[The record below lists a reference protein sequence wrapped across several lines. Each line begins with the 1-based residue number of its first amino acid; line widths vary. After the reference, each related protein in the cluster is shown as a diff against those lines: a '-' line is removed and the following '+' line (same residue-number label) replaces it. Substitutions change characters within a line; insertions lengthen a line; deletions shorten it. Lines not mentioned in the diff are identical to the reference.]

1 MNATDTKPTVKTK
14 TVRVETKTG
23 TQEAT
28 YLVGLGRDI
37 LLKQMPVG
45 HNEAEVYSET
55 ISGNSY
61 LRRLV
66 TERHFVGSPNLPEG
80 LDIGVLI
87 RMTDT
92 GVGQPFAEQSAF
104 QCGQD
109 AYDRIHAYAYNEP
122 WLSMQERREIAKRS
136 QQWLSEKGAK
146 QQTREGTVTPSEVFA
161 DVVDKRLQEKINKMV
176 EEKVAAALAG
186 KK

>member
-1 MNATDTKPTVKTK
+1 MNATATKPTVTTK
-14 TVRVETKTG
+14 TVKVETSTG
-23 TQEAT
+23 KHEAT
-28 YLVGLGRDI
+28 FLVGLGRDI

-45 HNEAEVYSET
+45 HNEAEVYSEE
-55 ISGNSY
+55 IRGNSY

-66 TERHFVGSPNLPEG
+66 TERHFVGSPNIPDG
-80 LDIGVLI
+80 LDFGVLI

-109 AYDRIHAYAYNEP
+109 AYDRIHAYAHNEP
-122 WLSMQERREIAKRS
+122 WLSMQERREIAKKS

-146 QQTREGTVTPSEVFA
+146 QQTRENTMTPSEVFT
-161 DVVDKRLQEKINKMV
+161 DVVDARLQEKINKLV
-176 EEKVAAALAG
+176 EEKLAAALAA